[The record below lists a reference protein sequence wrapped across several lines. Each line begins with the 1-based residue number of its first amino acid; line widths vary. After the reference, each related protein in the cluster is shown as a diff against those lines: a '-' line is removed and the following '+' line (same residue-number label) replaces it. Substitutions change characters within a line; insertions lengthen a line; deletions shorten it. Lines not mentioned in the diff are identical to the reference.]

1 VGSRSRARARAQA
14 NQTSPQPA
22 LATQQP
28 VASPAIADQAK
39 AAPTQLPRTVL
50 AAAVIQAIEAL
61 GILLAAILAGIA
73 TAAGHSYQT
82 ASGVAITLIGVGV
95 AAALALVA
103 HGLRRARRWSRTPAM
118 LTQLFGG
125 IVAVY
130 LVQSGRLDWG
140 VPGIVLAVGGVVAL
154 LSPASVKLLTPGR
167 IEKN

>member
-1 VGSRSRARARAQA
+1 
-14 NQTSPQPA
+14 
-22 LATQQP
+22 
-28 VASPAIADQAK
+28 
-39 AAPTQLPRTVL
+39 VL
-50 AAAVIQAIEAL
+50 AAAVIETIEAT

-82 ASGVAITLIGVGV
+82 ASGIAITLIGIGMAVL
-95 AAALALVA
+95 LALVA

-118 LTQLFGG
+118 LTQLFTG

-140 VPGIVLAVGGVVAL
+140 VPGIVLAIAGAATL

>member
-1 VGSRSRARARAQA
+1 
-14 NQTSPQPA
+14 
-22 LATQQP
+22 
-28 VASPAIADQAK
+28 
-39 AAPTQLPRTVL
+39 VL
-50 AAAVIQAIEAL
+50 AAAVIEAIEAT

-82 ASGVAITLIGVGV
+82 ASGIAITLIGVGMAV
-95 AAALALVA
+95 LLALVA

-118 LTQLFGG
+118 LTQLFTG

-140 VPGIVLAVGGVVAL
+140 VPGIVLAIGGAAAL

>member
-14 NQTSPQPA
+14 NQQSPRPA

-28 VASPAIADQAK
+28 AASPALADQARSD
-39 AAPTQLPRTVL
+39 PGQLPRTVL
-50 AAAVIQAIEAL
+50 AAAVVEAIEAT
-61 GILLAAILAGIA
+61 GVLLAAILAGIA

-82 ASGVAITLIGVGV
+82 ASGVAITLIGVGM
-95 AAALALVA
+95 AALLAVVA

-118 LTQLFGG
+118 LTQLFTG

-130 LVQSGRLDWG
+130 LVQSGRLYWG
-140 VPGIVLAVGGVVAL
+140 VPGLVLAVGGVAAL
-154 LSPASVKLLTPGR
+154 LSPAAVKLLTPGR

>member
-1 VGSRSRARARAQA
+1 
-14 NQTSPQPA
+14 
-22 LATQQP
+22 
-28 VASPAIADQAK
+28 
-39 AAPTQLPRTVL
+39 VL
-50 AAAVIQAIEAL
+50 AAAVIETIEAT

-82 ASGVAITLIGVGV
+82 ASGIAITLIGIGMAVL
-95 AAALALVA
+95 LALVA
-103 HGLRRARRWSRTPAM
+103 HGLM
-118 LTQLFGG
+118 LTQLFTG

-140 VPGIVLAVGGVVAL
+140 VPGIVLAIAGAATL